1 MRFSKI
7 TILLACVLYAP
18 LAHAAGESSM
28 SHKVLSNTPQN
39 STAIQAPL
47 YNAQPAGSS
56 GVRFL
61 SRTTHQEEFDTDF
74 KNAPDPDMTSG
85 NDQRVWDKYKDLA
98 AGLEK
103 PDTPEL
109 EKVAPEPTEEI
120 RPQTTPATAP
130 RAATGIGGILEQ
142 YYANK
147 ESRTKLRVLRVNTP
161 KKNDEK
167 NPEAEKN

>member
-7 TILLACVLYAP
+7 TILLACLSCVSVAQ
-18 LAHAAGESSM
+18 AAESSGM

-39 STAIQAPL
+39 STATQAPL
-47 YNAQPAGSS
+47 YNAQNPNGTS
-56 GVRFL
+56 GVKFL
-61 SRTTHQEEFDTDF
+61 SRTPQNKEFDTDF
-74 KNAPDPDMTSG
+74 KNAPAPDATSDD
-85 NDQRVWDKYKDLA
+85 DQRVWDKYKDLA

-103 PDTPEL
+103 PEVTEPEKT
-109 EKVAPEPTEEI
+109 EQATVEEI

-147 ESRTKLRVLRVNTP
+147 ESRSKLRVLRMNTT
-161 KKNDEK
+161 EK
-167 NPEAEKN
+167 NPETESN